1 MEPDTLAKI
10 LALDA
15 QPLEGSLKEILWH
28 PSTEEQQV
36 LITDIGDS
44 WTTPIINF
52 LSKGTLPTEDREAKK
67 IIQKS
72 ANYSFTDG
80 ILYKRSYNQLW
91 LRCISTDEGDYILI
105 KIHQGICRAREAADS
120 LSRKEDLQGYF

>member
-1 MEPDTLAKI
+1 MEQIPKAKNMEPDTLAKI

-67 IIQKS
+67 IIRKS
-72 ANYSFTDG
+72 TNYSSIDG
-80 ILYKRSYNQLW
+80 ILYKRSFN
-91 LRCISTDEGDYILI
+91 
-105 KIHQGICRAREAADS
+105 
-120 LSRKEDLQGYF
+120 